1 MSTTTGTP
9 ALARRVGRMGLR
21 KSLAQIEAETDS
33 HGLKRSLGAL
43 NLTMLGIGSTIGAG
57 IYVMTGAAAA
67 NYAGPAILVSFLVAC
82 LACVFTALSYGE
94 LASTMPVS
102 GSAYTYAYAS
112 MGEVAAWVVGWL
124 LLLEYGISCAGVA
137 AGFSGYA
144 TSLLHDFGVN
154 IPDWY
159 SIPFVQTLPGPHG
172 TTVLDVGHGM
182 NLVGA
187 FASVVVTVLLVIGVS
202 ESATVNSVIVV
213 LKVSVL
219 LVFTV
224 LGISAIHPAN
234 WTPFVPPNEGGFR
247 YGIPG
252 IFRAASV
259 IFFAYVGFE
268 AVSTASAEAKNP
280 KRDVPVGII
289 TSLGICTVIYVCVAA
304 VMTGVV
310 PYKQLGVADP
320 LAIAVDAMHQPWL
333 ALFVKIGAVTGL
345 CSVML
350 VLQYGQSRI
359 FFTMARDGLLPRVF
373 CVLHPRF
380 RTPWLGTILLGLGVA
395 TATAPAADR
404 HHQRPGQPGHHH
416 RVRHRLLHRD
426 LAAQRRSRT
435 QAALSGAARR
445 AAHPRRLAR
454 HRADAGDR
462 VRPGDGGAAADR
474 HRARAA
480 EPRPGSGLAPA
491 RLRGDRRAVLP
502 SLRLPPLPPRG
513 GYRRRALPGR
523 TARMLNKRIGLIIG
537 LMIVGFIIASISVW
551 VLAFNANS
559 SNVPA
564 WTGQWLAARL
574 PILVGVL
581 MVVAGFR
588 LLSSTR
594 VPRPASAPDD
604 DPAP

>member
-9 ALARRVGRMGLR
+9 VLTRRVARMGLR
-21 KSLAQIEAETDS
+21 KSLAQIEAETHS

-137 AGFSGYA
+137 SGFSGYA
-144 TSLLHDFGVN
+144 TSLLHDWGVN
-154 IPDWY
+154 IPVWY
-159 SIPFVQTLPGPHG
+159 STPFVQTLPGPHG
-172 TTVLDVGHGM
+172 TTLLDVGHGM

-187 FASVVVTVLLVIGVS
+187 FASVIVTVLLVIGVS

-219 LVFTV
+219 LVFTA

-234 WTPFVPPNEGGFR
+234 WTPFIPPNEGGFR
-247 YGIPG
+247 YGVPG

-280 KRDVPVGII
+280 KRDVPIGII

-380 RTPWLGTILLGLGVA
+380 RTPWLGTILLGFGVA
-395 TATAPAADR
+395 AATAFLPIDIISDLVSLGTTTAFGIVCFTVIWQRNANPGLKPPFPVPFGALRIRGVWLGIVPMLGIAFAVVMAVPLLIDIVRALLNHDPVPASLLLGYAVTGALCYLLYGYRHSRLAADT
-404 HHQRPGQPGHHH
+404 
-416 RVRHRLLHRD
+416 
-426 LAAQRRSRT
+426 A
-435 QAALSGAARR
+435 AARCQED
-445 AAHPRRLAR
+445 P
-454 HRADAGDR
+454 
-462 VRPGDGGAAADR
+462 PGC
-474 HRARAA
+474 
-480 EPRPGSGLAPA
+480 
-491 RLRGDRRAVLP
+491 
-502 SLRLPPLPPRG
+502 
-513 GYRRRALPGR
+513 
-523 TARMLNKRIGLIIG
+523 
-537 LMIVGFIIASISVW
+537 
-551 VLAFNANS
+551 
-559 SNVPA
+559 
-564 WTGQWLAARL
+564 
-574 PILVGVL
+574 
-581 MVVAGFR
+581 
-588 LLSSTR
+588 
-594 VPRPASAPDD
+594 
-604 DPAP
+604 

>member
-1 MSTTTGTP
+1 MSITT
-9 ALARRVGRMGLR
+9 RQGRLPRQPGRLSLR
-21 KSLAQIEAETDS
+21 KTLAQIEAETHS

-57 IYVMTGAAAA
+57 IYVMTGTAAA
-67 NYAGPAILVSFLVAC
+67 NYAGPAILLSFVVAC

-112 MGEVAAWVVGWL
+112 MGELAAWVVGWL

-144 TSLLHDFGVN
+144 TSLLQDFGLN
-154 IPDWY
+154 IPAWY
-159 SIPFVQTLPGPHG
+159 STSYVQTLPGPHG
-172 TTVLDVGHGM
+172 STLLDIGHGM

-187 FASVVVTVLLVIGVS
+187 FASVIVTALLVIGVS

-219 LVFTV
+219 LVFVV

-234 WTPFVPPNEGGFR
+234 WTPFIPPNEGGFR

-268 AVSTASAEAKNP
+268 AVSTAAAEAKNP
-280 KRDVPVGII
+280 KRDVPIGILS
-289 TSLGICTVIYVCVAA
+289 SLAICTVVYICVAA

-310 PYKQLGVADP
+310 PYRQLGVADP
-320 LAIAVDAMHQPWL
+320 LAVAVDAMHQPWL

-345 CSVML
+345 LSVML

-359 FFTMARDGLLPRVF
+359 FFTIARDGLLPHVF

-395 TATAPAADR
+395 FATAMLPIDIISDLVSLGTTTAFGIVCFTVIWQRNACPDLKPPFPVPFGGIRIRGIWVGVVPALGILFALVMAVPLLIDITVALLNHDPIPAALLLGYVAIGALCYVAYGYR
-404 HHQRPGQPGHHH
+404 HSRLAADTAAAA
-416 RVRHRLLHRD
+416 HRLE
-426 LAAQRRSRT
+426 
-435 QAALSGAARR
+435 G
-445 AAHPRRLAR
+445 
-454 HRADAGDR
+454 
-462 VRPGDGGAAADR
+462 
-474 HRARAA
+474 
-480 EPRPGSGLAPA
+480 
-491 RLRGDRRAVLP
+491 
-502 SLRLPPLPPRG
+502 PPCC
-513 GYRRRALPGR
+513 
-523 TARMLNKRIGLIIG
+523 
-537 LMIVGFIIASISVW
+537 
-551 VLAFNANS
+551 
-559 SNVPA
+559 
-564 WTGQWLAARL
+564 
-574 PILVGVL
+574 
-581 MVVAGFR
+581 
-588 LLSSTR
+588 
-594 VPRPASAPDD
+594 
-604 DPAP
+604 

>member
-1 MSTTTGTP
+1 MSTTAGTQGVKP
-9 ALARRVGRMGLR
+9 RVGRLGLR
-21 KSLAQIEAETDS
+21 KTLAQIEAETHS

-67 NYAGPAILVSFLVAC
+67 NYAGPAILLSFLVAC

-137 AGFSGYA
+137 SGFSGYA
-144 TSLLHDFGVN
+144 TSLLHDFGLNV
-154 IPDWY
+154 PAWY
-159 SIPFVQTLPGPHG
+159 STSFVQTLPGPHG
-172 TTVLDVGHGM
+172 TTLLDIGHGM

-187 FASVVVTVLLVIGVS
+187 FASVIVTVLLVIGVQ

-219 LVFTV
+219 LLFVA
-224 LGISAIHPAN
+224 LGVSAIHPAN
-234 WTPFVPPNEGGFR
+234 WTPFVPSNEGGFR

-289 TSLGICTVIYVCVAA
+289 TSLGICTVIYLCVAA

-320 LAIAVDAMHQPWL
+320 LAIAVDAMHQRWL

-359 FFTMARDGLLPRVF
+359 FFTIARDGLLPRVF

-380 RTPWLGTILLGLGVA
+380 RTPWLGTILLGFGVA
-395 TATAPAADR
+395 AATALLPIDIISDLVSLGTTTAFGIVCFTVIWQRNTIPGLKPPFPVPLGALRIRGIWLGIVPMLGIAFALVMAVPLLIDIIRALLNHDPIPALLLLGYVVIGALCYLLYGYRHSRLAADT
-404 HHQRPGQPGHHH
+404 
-416 RVRHRLLHRD
+416 
-426 LAAQRRSRT
+426 A
-435 QAALSGAARR
+435 AARC
-445 AAHPRRLAR
+445 LE
-454 HRADAGDR
+454 
-462 VRPGDGGAAADR
+462 
-474 HRARAA
+474 
-480 EPRPGSGLAPA
+480 EPPA
-491 RLRGDRRAVLP
+491 C
-502 SLRLPPLPPRG
+502 
-513 GYRRRALPGR
+513 
-523 TARMLNKRIGLIIG
+523 
-537 LMIVGFIIASISVW
+537 
-551 VLAFNANS
+551 
-559 SNVPA
+559 
-564 WTGQWLAARL
+564 
-574 PILVGVL
+574 
-581 MVVAGFR
+581 
-588 LLSSTR
+588 
-594 VPRPASAPDD
+594 
-604 DPAP
+604 